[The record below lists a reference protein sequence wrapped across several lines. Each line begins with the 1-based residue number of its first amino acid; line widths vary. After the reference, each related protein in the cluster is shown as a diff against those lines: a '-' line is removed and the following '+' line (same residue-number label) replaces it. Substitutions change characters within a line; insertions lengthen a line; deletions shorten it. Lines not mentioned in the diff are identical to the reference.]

1 MLHPSPFIQIITLGN
16 NNEFESEEHFGS
28 EREEKLKRTKIQ
40 ETFKQQL
47 PPLKRPAGNYGRPLD
62 PKAVAS
68 KALQR
73 LWLGFIS
80 LAASLLSCAN

>member
-1 MLHPSPFIQIITLGN
+1 MKKEQKS
-16 NNEFESEEHFGS
+16 
-28 EREEKLKRTKIQ
+28 RK
-40 ETFKQQL
+40 TFKQQL

-73 LWLGFIS
+73 RRLGFIS